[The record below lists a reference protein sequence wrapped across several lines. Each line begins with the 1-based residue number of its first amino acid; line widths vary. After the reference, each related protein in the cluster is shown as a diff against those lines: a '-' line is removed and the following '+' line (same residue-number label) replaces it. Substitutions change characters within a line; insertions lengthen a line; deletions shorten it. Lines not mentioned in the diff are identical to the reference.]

1 MVADNKQLQ
10 NIKAERADLLDLKEN
25 LTRKLTDVEKR
36 LTVLDNLEKPY
47 VACVQSYSGG
57 GKAAFKTLEQAEKKL
72 EEYRGK
78 KYFRN
83 GLNYGVY
90 LYKHL
95 EDGSKEMLKVIP
107 LQEHH
112 FREPDLSRI

>member
-1 MVADNKQLQ
+1 MVMTTRQL
-10 NIKAERADLLDLKEN
+10 KEERALLLAKKEE
-25 LTRKLTDVEKR
+25 LQALIADVDKKLTY
-36 LTVLDNLEKPY
+36 LDNMEKPY

-57 GKAAFKTLEQAEKKL
+57 GSAAFKTLAQAEKKL

-90 LYKHL
+90 LYKYL
-95 EDGSKEMLKVIP
+95 EDGSKEMLQVIP
-107 LQEHH
+107 LQKGH
-112 FREPDLSRI
+112 FREPNLNNH